1 MKRFKEQNV
10 IAYMEPV
17 CLNSD
22 LHIAE
27 SRVGAERLPST
38 YNYRTLCDMN
48 VMYTMSSDCPVDSL
62 NPFDSLF
69 VGVNRCDYSGY
80 PEGGWMPEQKLTV
93 EQMLRGFTING
104 AYASFEE
111 NLKGSLE
118 EGKLADF
125 VILSQDPTRCDP
137 MKLRDIAVEE
147 TVLGGRTVYR
157 KK

>member
-1 MKRFKEQNV
+1 
-10 IAYMEPV
+10 
-17 CLNSD
+17 
-22 LHIAE
+22 
-27 SRVGAERLPST
+27 
-38 YNYRTLCDMN
+38 
-48 VMYTMSSDCPVDSL
+48 
-62 NPFDSLF
+62 
-69 VGVNRCDYSGY
+69 
-80 PEGGWMPEQKLTV
+80 MPEQKLTV

-118 EGKLADF
+118 EGQLADF

>member
-1 MKRFKEQNV
+1 MITAAIQKEDG
-10 IAYMEPV
+10 
-17 CLNSD
+17 CR
-22 LHIAE
+22 
-27 SRVGAERLPST
+27 SR
-38 YNYRTLCDMN
+38 
-48 VMYTMSSDCPVDSL
+48 SSQWS
-62 NPFDSLF
+62 
-69 VGVNRCDYSGY
+69 R
-80 PEGGWMPEQKLTV
+80 
-93 EQMLRGFTING
+93 

>member
-1 MKRFKEQNV
+1 
-10 IAYMEPV
+10 
-17 CLNSD
+17 
-22 LHIAE
+22 
-27 SRVGAERLPST
+27 
-38 YNYRTLCDMN
+38 
-48 VMYTMSSDCPVDSL
+48 
-62 NPFDSLF
+62 
-69 VGVNRCDYSGY
+69 
-80 PEGGWMPEQKLTV
+80 MPEQKPTV

>member
-1 MKRFKEQNV
+1 
-10 IAYMEPV
+10 
-17 CLNSD
+17 
-22 LHIAE
+22 
-27 SRVGAERLPST
+27 
-38 YNYRTLCDMN
+38 
-48 VMYTMSSDCPVDSL
+48 
-62 NPFDSLF
+62 
-69 VGVNRCDYSGY
+69 
-80 PEGGWMPEQKLTV
+80 MPEQKLTV

-137 MKLRDIAVEE
+137 MKLRDIAVEG